1 MDVVSIRQDGEDRVV
16 GIRQDGEDR
25 VVGIRQEGEDRMVS
39 IRGDKT
45 VTSTEVTLTNS
56 SPPR

>member
-1 MDVVSIRQDGEDRVV
+1 MDVVSIRQDGEDRMVN
-16 GIRQDGEDR
+16 IRQDGEDC
-25 VVGIRQEGEDRMVS
+25 VVNIRQDGGDRMVN
-39 IRGDKT
+39 IRGDRT

>member
-1 MDVVSIRQDGEDRVV
+1 MVNIRQDGEDRVVGLRQDGEDCVVSIRQDGEDRV
-16 GIRQDGEDR
+16 
-25 VVGIRQEGEDRMVS
+25 VS